1 MASSKWRPRMY
12 DKIKYLGMTL
22 TKWAE
27 KLGNEFTPGEL
38 YQMVLTGKNISSLSA
53 YNITNAS

>member
-1 MASSKWRPRMY
+1 MY
-12 DKIKYLGMTL
+12 DKIQYLGMTL
-22 TKWAE
+22 AKWAE

-38 YQMVLTGKNISSLSA
+38 YQMVLTGKNISSLSV